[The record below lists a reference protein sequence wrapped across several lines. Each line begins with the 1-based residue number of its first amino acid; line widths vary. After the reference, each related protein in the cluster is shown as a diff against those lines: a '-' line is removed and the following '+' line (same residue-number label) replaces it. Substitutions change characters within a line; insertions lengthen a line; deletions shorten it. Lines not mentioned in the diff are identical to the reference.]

1 MFCLKSNL
9 PQGFHDCLTFVGDLW
24 SYNYLKEEFVVSP
37 EPDVSVVKLDPSKD
51 KCLVIGSDG
60 LWNMMSAEEA
70 VNMVFDLEYQFEQR
84 VINDP
89 VGTQKVFISP

>member
-1 MFCLKSNL
+1 MVLNCL
-9 PQGFHDCLTFVGDLW
+9 GDLW

-37 EPDVSVVKLDPSKD
+37 EPDVSVVKLDPVKD

-60 LWNMMSAEEA
+60 LWNMMSAEES
-70 VNMVFDLEYQFEQR
+70 VNMVFDLEYHFEQK

-89 VGTQKVFISP
+89 VGTCREKLLGKTFTHKFIL

>member
-1 MFCLKSNL
+1 MSLL
-9 PQGFHDCLTFVGDLW
+9 PQIITIYFKLFTGDLW

-37 EPDVSVVKLDPSKD
+37 EPDVSVHKLDPATD

-60 LWNMMSAEEA
+60 LWNMLTAEES
-70 VNMVFDLEYQFEQR
+70 VSSVFDLECQFEYK

-89 VGTQKVFISP
+89 VS